1 MELLVVLFIIA
12 ALYGVYQNENTS
24 LGKKQTQSS
33 VHNHYTQNNVY
44 IQNNYCYKPEAH
56 TARVW
61 KKLGYRVSHGESY
74 AYKYYGNEIYTE
86 DQVRKIS
93 SSYGGC
99 LSSNQKKVK
108 SLGIALVKKSGSKQ
122 KAKNI
127 LVKYGQNITYFIIWI
142 T

>member
-12 ALYGVYQNENTS
+12 ALYGVFQNKNTS

-44 IQNNYCYKPEAH
+44 IQNNYGSKPEAH
-56 TARVW
+56 TIRVW
-61 KKLGYRVSHGESY
+61 ERLGYEVSYGESY

-93 SSYGGC
+93 SSYGGH

-108 SLGIALVKKSGSKQ
+108 SLGIALVKNLDQNKKQ
-122 KAKNI
+122 KI
-127 LVKYGQNITYFIIWI
+127 F
-142 T
+142 